1 MVVAEYG
8 AGPAVVLLHGQP
20 GVGQDWE
27 RVVEALD
34 GAVRLLVPDRPG
46 YGRTGG
52 PAGGC
57 GANADA
63 VIDLLDRAG
72 IEHRPPSPAHS
83 WAGAVALD
91 LAQRHPDRVT
101 AIVLVSSVGGPGSIG
116 HLDRLLA
123 APVLGSLLAAAS
135 LTALRANRIR
145 RAVATLAAP
154 RDRTA
159 VDSLAQGSF
168 GPWRS
173 VVAEQ
178 RALLHELPGISA
190 RLETEPMCLRSCSSP
205 MPIGSSLPASQEPL
219 AALAAAQSCE
229 VVRMAGYG
237 HLLPREAPGGRGCG
251 QGHPAGRPAPSTRTA
266 LEGVRGPVAD

>member
-1 MVVAEYG
+1 VV
-8 AGPAVVLLHGQP
+8 
-20 GVGQDWE
+20 D
-27 RVVEALD
+27 ALD
-34 GAVRLLVPDRPG
+34 GGVRLLVPDRPG

-57 GANADA
+57 QANADA
-63 VIDLLDRAG
+63 VIELLDRTG
-72 IEHRPPSPAHS
+72 IERVTVAGHS
-83 WAGAVALD
+83 WGGAVALA

-116 HLDRLLA
+116 RLDRLLA
-123 APVLGSLLAAAS
+123 APVIGSLLAAAG
-135 LTALRANRIR
+135 LTALRANRVR
-145 RAVATLAAP
+145 RAVATVAAP

-190 RLETEPMCLRSCSSP
+190 RLDRTDLPAVV
-205 MPIGSSLPASQEPL
+205 IVGSADRVVSPASQE
-219 AALAAAQSCE
+219 ALAARLPRAE
-229 VVRMAGYG
+229 VIRMGEYG
-237 HLLPREAPGGRGCG
+237 HLLPREAPGVVAEAIRRA
-251 QGHPAGRPAPSTRTA
+251 AGA
-266 LEGVRGPVAD
+266 LDQDEVGGGGPFAD